1 MPASMK
7 QKVCLVTGASRGIGK
22 GIALALGKA
31 GHKVY
36 ITGRTKVATKKSPV
50 AMDTTA
56 AEINKASISTGGRCI
71 PIICDH
77 ADDESTKNVFDR
89 IMKENGRLDILVNN
103 AYAAVN
109 AILETSKQK
118 FWEKD
123 LSVWNASHNVGLR
136 SHYVC
141 SVFASKIMVPR
152 NEGLIVNISSFGGLE
167 YAWFANDI
175 AYGVGK
181 AALDRLG
188 SDMAHELKKHNV
200 CCVTLWPG
208 TVRTGLVGDNPGF
221 ENGETPEF
229 CGRCVLAISENLN
242 KIFPSRTGRILLST
256 ELAAEFH
263 FTDVDGK
270 IPNSHPGDLR
280 EQMSAAPKHWLLKG
294 GDKYISSKM

>member
-1 MPASMK
+1 MSTS
-7 QKVCLVTGASRGIGK
+7 QKICLVTGASRGIGK
-22 GIALALGKA
+22 GIALALCKA

-56 AEINKASISTGGRCI
+56 AEINKVSISSGGQCI

-77 ADDESTKNVFDR
+77 ADDESTKNVFET
-89 IMKENGRLDILVNN
+89 IVKENNGRLDILVNN

-109 AILETSKQK
+109 ALLESNNQK

-123 LSVWNASHNVGLR
+123 LSIWNASHNVGLR

-141 SVFASKIMVPR
+141 SVYASKIMVPKQQ
-152 NEGLIVNISSFGGLE
+152 GLIVNISSFGGLE

-188 SDMAHELKKHNV
+188 NDMAHELKKHNV

-208 TVRTGLVGDNPGF
+208 TVRTELVGNNPGF

-229 CGRCVLAISENLN
+229 SGRCVLAISENLN

-256 ELAAEFH
+256 ELAEEFD
-263 FTDVDGK
+263 FTDIDGK
-270 IPNSHPGDLR
+270 IPNSHPNDLR
-280 EQMSAAPKHWLLKG
+280 EQMTTPPKHWVLSG
-294 GDKYISSKM
+294 GNKYISSKM